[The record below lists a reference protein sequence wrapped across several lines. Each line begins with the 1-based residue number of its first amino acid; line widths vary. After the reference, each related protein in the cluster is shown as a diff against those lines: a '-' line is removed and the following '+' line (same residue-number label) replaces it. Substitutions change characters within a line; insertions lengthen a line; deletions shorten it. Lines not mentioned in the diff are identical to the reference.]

1 MRVEQQQQWRRI
13 SRDGSKSC
21 CGQSPLA
28 PPSPYFSLLYI
39 YLYCSNTITSSSFS
53 FSFSF
58 CRRRRAVAAIIIFRG
73 NLGRLID
80 RPARKPAVVRFSHGR
95 LYIKMAGSLLLLRVP
110 SVPTAT
116 HHEPDSNEIRKE
128 NCFFL
133 LERKKVRRE
142 SALARS
148 SFYHNNK
155 KGLRHLF
162 SLSVGGPWT
171 GRERGKQAARCS
183 GVCNCR
189 TDRVDCSLG
198 RSTNFIR
205 HVIDDKVHCLL
216 SSLTFLI
223 FFSSP
228 DSEPQK
234 QQEHEEEKGNRL
246 DGEERRAMHEE
257 KEYEKRERE
266 RERKSTLW
274 KEGGRE
280 GLPAPGQA
288 GSTRTHGQR
297 RGGDGAGYKR
307 ERERGENRS
316 GPPIKYAGP

>member
-39 YLYCSNTITSSSFS
+39 YLYCSNTITSSSSS

-223 FFSSP
+223 FFRPPTRNPRSRSSSMKKKREI
-228 DSEPQK
+228 DWT
-234 QQEHEEEKGNRL
+234 EK
-246 DGEERRAMHEE
+246 
-257 KEYEKRERE
+257 KEGPCTRKKNTKKGRERE
-266 RERKSTLW
+266 KERALCGKRGG
-274 KEGGRE
+274 EGGIA
-280 GLPAPGQA
+280 GAGPGRQHTN
-288 GSTRTHGQR
+288 TRTKER
-297 RGGDGAGYKR
+297 RRWGG
-307 ERERGENRS
+307 
-316 GPPIKYAGP
+316 I

>member
-39 YLYCSNTITSSSFS
+39 YLYCSNTITSSSSS

-128 NCFFL
+128 NCFF
-133 LERKKVRRE
+133 
-142 SALARS
+142 
-148 SFYHNNK
+148 
-155 KGLRHLF
+155 
-162 SLSVGGPWT
+162 
-171 GRERGKQAARCS
+171 
-183 GVCNCR
+183 
-189 TDRVDCSLG
+189 
-198 RSTNFIR
+198 
-205 HVIDDKVHCLL
+205 
-216 SSLTFLI
+216 
-223 FFSSP
+223 FF
-228 DSEPQK
+228 
-234 QQEHEEEKGNRL
+234 
-246 DGEERRAMHEE
+246 
-257 KEYEKRERE
+257 
-266 RERKSTLW
+266 
-274 KEGGRE
+274 
-280 GLPAPGQA
+280 
-288 GSTRTHGQR
+288 
-297 RGGDGAGYKR
+297 
-307 ERERGENRS
+307 
-316 GPPIKYAGP
+316 

>member
-1 MRVEQQQQWRRI
+1 MRVEQQQQQWRRI

-39 YLYCSNTITSSSFS
+39 YLYCSNTITSSSSS

-128 NCFFL
+128 NCFFLL

-266 RERKSTLW
+266 REKEHFVERGG
-274 KEGGRE
+274 EGGIA
-280 GLPAPGQA
+280 GAGPGRQHTN
-288 GSTRTHGQR
+288 TRTKER
-297 RGGDGAGYKR
+297 RRWGG
-307 ERERGENRS
+307 
-316 GPPIKYAGP
+316 I